1 MTTPLPPDGY
11 LADREALGAFLKS
24 LKTDYAVNG
33 TTWDNST
40 LESFLEA
47 LEAWVSVVP
56 GWYAS
61 HGHELPAD
69 GDWTFMARALSA
81 ARLYE

>member
-24 LKTDYAVNG
+24 LKADYAVNG

-47 LEAWVSVVP
+47 LEA
-56 GWYAS
+56 
-61 HGHELPAD
+61 
-69 GDWTFMARALSA
+69 
-81 ARLYE
+81 